1 MPRRGENIYK
11 RKDGRW
17 EARYIKGYINK
28 KTKYGYVYA
37 KTYKEVKE
45 KLYEVSSLATKPES
59 EITDVIIKEMQHD
72 IMFKSVAVS
81 WLETIKPQLK
91 KSSFVKYTNVLVT
104 YVFPYFGNNIIE
116 NITREDIADFSNIL
130 LFSGGKEGKGL
141 SPKTVNSVI
150 SVLKGIFEYAS
161 QRKKLDVANI
171 NRLSVKQPQKPMRIL
186 SLAEQQKLSNFLC
199 ENLNLV
205 NLGILVCLY
214 TGIRIGEVCALK
226 WEDIYFDEQC
236 LYVNKTM
243 QRIQNKESDGQKT
256 SIMVSEPKSEC
267 SIRKIPL
274 PDDIFHMLVSA
285 KCSRDAYFLT
295 GLPGKFIEPRTLQNR
310 FKSVIRMCGIKDANF
325 HSLRHT
331 FATRCI
337 ELGFDVKSLSEILG
351 HASVNITMNRYVHP
365 SMELKQKNMNLL
377 SDLFAVR
384 QSVI

>member
-45 KLYEVSSLATKPES
+45 KLYEVSGLATKPEN
-59 EITDVIIKEMQHD
+59 EITDIIIKEMQPD
-72 IMFKSVAVS
+72 ITFKSVAVS
-81 WLETIKPQLK
+81 WLETIKPKLK
-91 KSSFVKYTNVLVT
+91 KSSFIKYTNVLVT
-104 YVFPYFGNNIIE
+104 YIFPYLGDDIIQ

-130 LFSGGKEGKGL
+130 LFSGGKKGNGL

-161 QRKKLDVANI
+161 QYKKLDVASI

-186 SLAEQQKLSNFLC
+186 SVAEQQKLSNFLC

-256 SIMVSEPKSEC
+256 FIMVSGPKSEC

-384 QSVI
+384 